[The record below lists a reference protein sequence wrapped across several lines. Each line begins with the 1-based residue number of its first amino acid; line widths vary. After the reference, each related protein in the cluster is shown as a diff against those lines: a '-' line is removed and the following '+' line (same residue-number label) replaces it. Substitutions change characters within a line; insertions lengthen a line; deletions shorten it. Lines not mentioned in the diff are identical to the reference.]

1 MAKQGLFVGL
11 ITLDFIYSVNTYPHK
26 NQKIVASNYSVVAGG
41 PATNAA
47 VTFNSLGNPSTLL
60 GVLGS
65 HPLTQL
71 IRADLQYYNVNLVD
85 LDPTRLEAPPVSSI
99 IVTPET
105 GDRMVVSINATK
117 SQVSNFSNL
126 PQFLDNIDI
135 ILIDGHQIPMSQII
149 IQQAKTQKI
158 PIILDGG
165 SWKPGLETILP
176 HITYAICSNA
186 FYPPNCQTSEDV
198 FNYLKALNIPYIA
211 ITQGE
216 KPIEYATLKEGSGKI
231 SVPTIQAIDTLG
243 AGDIFHGA
251 FCHFILSQN
260 FTTALAESAKIA
272 AQSCQHFGTRQW
284 IQFWEN

>member
-11 ITLDFIYSVNTYPHK
+11 ITLDFIYSVNNYPHK
-26 NQKIVASNYSVVAGG
+26 NQKIVASDYSVVAGG
-41 PATNAA
+41 PATNAT
-47 VTFNSLGNPSTLL
+47 VTFNSLGNQSSLW

-71 IRADLQYYNVNLVD
+71 IRADLQHYHINIVD

-117 SQVSNFSNL
+117 SQVSSFSNL
-126 PQFLDNIDI
+126 TQSLDNIDI
-135 ILIDGHQIPMSQII
+135 ILIDGHQIPMSQIL
-149 IQQAKTQKI
+149 IQHAKTKKI
-158 PIILDGG
+158 PIVLDGG

-176 HITYAICSNA
+176 NITYAICSDS
-186 FYPPNCQTSEDV
+186 FYPPNCKTSADV

-216 KPIEYATLKEGSGKI
+216 KPIQYATLKEGSGTI

-272 AQSCQHFGTRQW
+272 AQSCQYFGTRQW
-284 IQFWEN
+284 LQFLDH